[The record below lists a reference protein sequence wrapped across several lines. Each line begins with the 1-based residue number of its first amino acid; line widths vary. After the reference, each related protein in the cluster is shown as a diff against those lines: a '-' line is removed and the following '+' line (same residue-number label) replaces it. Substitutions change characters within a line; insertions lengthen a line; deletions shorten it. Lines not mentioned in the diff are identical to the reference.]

1 MFLFSDYLARHSGM
15 VENLRVYNIFYNFI
29 MDHWI
34 LIRHFVC
41 RMLNS
46 VGVASGRG
54 SVYVYDSVVVSGM
67 FLVAKVYSFMYL
79 RVVSIC
85 SCENLLK
92 YIS

>member
-1 MFLFSDYLARHSGM
+1 
-15 VENLRVYNIFYNFI
+15 
-29 MDHWI
+29 MDTNSAFRLS
-34 LIRHFVC
+34 LI